1 MTIEETEKNFEFKVV
16 KKAIRQKFPF
26 IKDLIIDKDS
36 FYKYD
41 TLFVNGLIDVVEAYK
56 IKGYKL
62 NDWALLTPDS
72 PRGISVIFDISW
84 EQSNEEINKP
94 VQKIIEKIYFSDMI
108 PENLR
113 LNRFVKVFDY
123 IIKPVSKSEITP
135 EMYAN

>member
-1 MTIEETEKNFEFKVV
+1 MTIEETEKNFEFKVI

-62 NDWALLTPDS
+62 NDWALLTPDT

-135 EMYAN
+135 EMYGN

>member
-1 MTIEETEKNFEFKVV
+1 MTIEETEKNFEFKVI

-41 TLFVNGLIDVVEAYK
+41 TLFVNGLIDVVETYK

-62 NDWALLTPDS
+62 NDWALLTPDT

-123 IIKPVSKSEITP
+123 IVKPVSKSEITP
-135 EMYAN
+135 EMYSN

>member
-1 MTIEETEKNFEFKVV
+1 MTIEETEKNFEFKVI

-26 IKDLIIDKDS
+26 IKDLIIEKDS

-62 NDWALLTPDS
+62 NDWALLTPDT

-135 EMYAN
+135 EMYSN